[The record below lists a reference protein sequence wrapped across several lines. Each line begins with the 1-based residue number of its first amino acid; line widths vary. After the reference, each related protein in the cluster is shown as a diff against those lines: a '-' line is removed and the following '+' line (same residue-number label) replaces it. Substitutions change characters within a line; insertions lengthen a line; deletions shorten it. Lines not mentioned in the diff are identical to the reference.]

1 MQRLA
6 VQVLKDVYP
15 NTWRITEI
23 NKKKKI
29 IKKKPRAINHSLLLF
44 LLTGK
49 IIKL

>member
-6 VQVLKDVYP
+6 FQVLKDVYP

-23 NKKKKI
+23 NKKKI